1 MHTKH
6 KRKKERWAV
15 MIKAFSVV
23 TKSELI
29 WHNQVYRILFDNS
42 YDKLT
47 SSAEDYKFKAE
58 NGEDNIQL
66 LVVFVN
72 KYFI

>member
-47 SSAEDYKFKAE
+47 SSAED
-58 NGEDNIQL
+58 
-66 LVVFVN
+66 
-72 KYFI
+72 